1 MTFRDVIISA
11 SLLTALSL
19 FSCGKSGSGPKEVRG
34 DERDNIVE
42 VTLTGID
49 DKLPMFH
56 DGSSL
61 SMFGDTM
68 IILDRNSTDRML
80 VAYDINHDT
89 TIARFGGFG
98 AGPGEIS
105 NPGNAA
111 IDRKGRRIILMDYG
125 QWRLRSFDIDSA
137 IADAGYAPATI
148 VRLDSTQISNGFPD
162 RYTYLCD
169 TAIIGRQI
177 MFGQPGKYDQGIG
190 ILNPRTGMMRRF
202 GDAENLKGFL
212 SEIAVSLPDGT
223 VAETGSRH
231 DMIRIYD
238 LDGTLRRIIYGPD
251 FEEKHRGRMS
261 YFTNPVIANG
271 RLYAVYSAT
280 ENYFGT
286 DIIEMDIDGNYLR
299 TLRIGMPVV
308 SIAYNEAHNRLYV
321 VTQDTP
327 QFGYIDL
334 GNPSSSSPRP
344 AKSGKS
350 TGKEE
355 PMADRNRGGKVFK
368 GDNVLPGRP
377 TELVDTPKVF
387 PQLNGKN
394 AWWQEPD
401 GKYTYAFHFTNVSD
415 RTVTIERVEFETE
428 PSDTPIIRFVKR
440 PLRPTTFTLA
450 VIKISKPW
458 KPGLRHITFYLK
470 GQETPEVH
478 TMEILDKIPYN

>member
-19 FSCGKSGSGPKEVRG
+19 FSCGKSGSGPEEVRG
-34 DERDNIVE
+34 DDRDNIVE

-49 DKLPMFH
+49 DRLPMLH
-56 DGSSL
+56 DGCGL
-61 SMFGDTM
+61 SMFGDTL

-80 VAYDINHDT
+80 VAYDIDRDT
-89 TIARFGGFG
+89 TIARFGNFG

-111 IDRKGRRIILMDYG
+111 IDRKGRRIILMDYN

-148 VRLDSTQISNGFPD
+148 VRLDSTQITTGFPD

-177 MFGQPGKYDQGIG
+177 MFRQPRGYDQGIG
-190 ILNPRTGMMRRF
+190 ILNPHTGLMRRF
-202 GDAENLKGFL
+202 GDVDNLKGFL
-212 SEIAVSLPDGT
+212 SEIAVSQPDGI
-223 VAETGSRH
+223 VAEAGGRH

-238 LDGTLRRIIYGPD
+238 LDGTLRRTIYGPD
-251 FEEKHRGRMS
+251 FEEKARGRMS

-280 ENYFGT
+280 ENYFGP
-286 DIIEMDIDGNYLR
+286 DIIEMDLDGNYLR
-299 TLRIGMPVV
+299 TLRVGMPVV
-308 SIAYNEAHNRLYV
+308 SIAYNESHNRLYV

-327 QFGYIDL
+327 QFGYINL
-334 GNPSSSSPRP
+334 GNPTSPTP
-344 AKSGKS
+344 AKSRKS
-350 TGKEE
+350 TDETD
-355 PMADRNRGGKVFK
+355 PIADSNRTGKVFK
-368 GDNVLPGRP
+368 AENVLPGRP
-377 TELVDTPKVF
+377 IELVDTPQVYPEF
-387 PQLNGKN
+387 NGQN
-394 AWWQEPD
+394 AWWVEPD
-401 GKYTYAFHFTNVSD
+401 GKYTYTFNFTNVSG
-415 RTVTIERVEFETE
+415 REVTIERVEFETE
-428 PSDTPIIRFVKR
+428 PSDTPIIRFVTR
-440 PLRPTTFTLA
+440 PLRSTSSTAA

-458 KPGLRHITFYLK
+458 KPGLRHVTFHIK